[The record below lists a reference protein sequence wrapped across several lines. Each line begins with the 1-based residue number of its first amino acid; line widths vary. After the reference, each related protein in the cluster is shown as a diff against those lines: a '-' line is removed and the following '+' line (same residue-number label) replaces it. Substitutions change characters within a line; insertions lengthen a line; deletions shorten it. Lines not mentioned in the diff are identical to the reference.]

1 MPNPTYNR
9 LDDDGLLYLLTLLK
23 TEIDAAGEDNVIET
37 VKVNGT
43 ALTPDAQ
50 KAVNVEVPTDS
61 DIDGRI
67 ETALANG
74 SDPYTT
80 TSDAQGL
87 IDDALADIT
96 GIDFEIVAELPAS
109 GVKGVIYLVGTASP
123 YDEYIWIEP
132 TGGTAHFEQIG
143 STSIDLSG
151 YVQASEMHAL
161 TNSEIDAIFT
171 QVWPA

>member
-9 LDDDGLLYLLTLLK
+9 LDDDGLLYLLQLLK
-23 TEIDAAGEDNVIET
+23 PEIEAAGDHNVIE
-37 VKVNGT
+37 VIQKNGANLPIT
-43 ALTPDAQ
+43 NKT
-50 KAVNVEVPTDS
+50 VNVPVPTDA
-61 DIDGRI
+61 DIEGLI
-67 ETALANG
+67 TAHG
-74 SDPYTT
+74 YQ
-80 TSDAQGL
+80 DAQDVEDA
-87 IDDALADIT
+87 IDAALADIT
-96 GIDFEIVAELPAS
+96 GIDFQIVASLPAS
-109 GVKGVIYLVGTASP
+109 GVKGVIYLVGAASP

-151 YVQASEMHAL
+151 YVQATEMHAL